1 MELEVLLPH
10 SQVSATCPRPDHI
23 ISVHALQTDS
33 FKTHLNTFFPFTPVS
48 SKWSLSLRFSH
59 QNAIWT
65 SPLPYMC
72 HVFCLS

>member
-1 MELEVLLPH
+1 MEPKGLLPH
-10 SQVSATCPRPDHI
+10 SQVPATCPCPDHI
-23 ISVHALQTDS
+23 DPVHALQTDS
-33 FKTHLNTFFPFTPVS
+33 FKTHFNTIFPFTPVS
-48 SKWSLSLRFSH
+48 STWSLSLRFSH